1 VIFYEC
7 YVRYGATKANAWWPP
22 KRRKYQPRIAS
33 ECKGDFPVD
42 SECSGTDESIQ
53 SIRELLKGRYIRLD
67 TTASAEER
75 KEIGLDMTSKTAAE
89 TLMLMATRAW
99 DKEFSENLVLF
110 REMLK
115 RSR

>member
-1 VIFYEC
+1 LLQSAKEIFQL
-7 YVRYGATKANAWWPP
+7 TLNA
-22 KRRKYQPRIAS
+22 Q
-33 ECKGDFPVD
+33 EQM
-42 SECSGTDESIQ
+42 SIQ

-67 TTASAEER
+67 TTASAGER

-89 TLMLMATRAW
+89 TLKLMATRAW

-110 REMLK
+110 REMLN